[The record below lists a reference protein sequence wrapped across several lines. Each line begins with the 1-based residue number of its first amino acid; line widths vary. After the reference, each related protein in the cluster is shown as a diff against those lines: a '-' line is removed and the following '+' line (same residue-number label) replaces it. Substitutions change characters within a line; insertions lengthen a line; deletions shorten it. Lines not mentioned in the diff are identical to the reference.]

1 MKSRTL
7 LLCFIFSYFLILLTG
22 CIQQTSVQKQPKESP
37 EAMHEESPAETELP
51 TQTPKQSAQQG
62 QSQEYETA
70 TPSPMQP
77 AEKVT
82 LEDFDWFSIPSWE
95 IIDASATDLNRKYV
109 SFLKGAV
116 PMGLWISE
124 RGPEAKRIIADNLSM
139 KERINANVYEIR
151 LTFIYRNGE
160 FKPPGPE
167 FETTDRFL
175 RSAMADAVLAKK
187 QGLAVHLTAGFMP
200 ENGFKSKEDLLDAL
214 EKWNDIVAEVSQLAE
229 KYKVEYFNPAGEL
242 DHVIRFDSGL
252 SLSESE
258 VVQLTNKY
266 HTEYAA
272 TARKFFKGK
281 LVTQLG
287 DVYSE
292 IKNSIFDL
300 NLAGF
305 DMIGMLTGAYLDE
318 TSVQE
323 FKNNLREAVSIME
336 ELSKKHN
343 KPWYISEVWI
353 YGNKPVTEEK
363 LQKQAEFF
371 EVLFQTLDDTNA
383 DYSGIL
389 IMNWNME
396 EETIFANIKDTPA
409 EQIVAEYFLKH

>member
-1 MKSRTL
+1 M
-7 LLCFIFSYFLILLTG
+7 
-22 CIQQTSVQKQPKESP
+22 E
-37 EAMHEESPAETELP
+37 AETPQASQQSPLKEQLP
-51 TQTPKQSAQQG
+51 
-62 QSQEYETA
+62 EYETTA
-70 TPSPMQP
+70 PASPPM
-77 AEKVT
+77 EKVT
-82 LEDFDWFSIPSWE
+82 LENFDWFSIPSWE
-95 IIDASATDLNRKYV
+95 IIDASAIDLNRKYV

-151 LTFIYRNGE
+151 LTFIYRNGA
-160 FKPPGPE
+160 FRQPGPE

-187 QGLAVHLTAGFMP
+187 HGLVVHLTAGFMP
-200 ENGFKSKEDLLDAL
+200 EKGFKSKEDLLKASD
-214 EKWNDIVAEVSQLAE
+214 KWNGIVAEVSQLAE
-229 KYKVEYFNPAGEL
+229 KYKIEYFNPCGEP
-242 DHVIRFDSGL
+242 DHLIRFDSGL

-258 VVQLTNKY
+258 VVHLSN
-266 HTEYAA
+266 EYYSKCISA
-272 TARKFFKGK
+272 ARKFFKGK
-281 LVTQLG
+281 LVVQLG

-305 DMIGMLTGAYLDE
+305 DMIGMLTGAHIDE
-318 TSVQE
+318 TGVQE
-323 FKNNLREAVSIME
+323 FKNNLREAISIME

-353 YGNKPVTEEK
+353 YGDKPVTEEK

-371 EVLFQTLDDTNA
+371 KALFQTLDASDAN
-383 DYSGIL
+383 YSGIL

-396 EETIFANIKDTPA
+396 EEDIFASIKDTPA
-409 EQIVAEYFLKH
+409 ERIVAEYFSEH